1 MLRIQRCDACQ
12 RHFFYPR
19 RFCRYCHS
27 TDVRWTTVS
36 GRARLDSYT
45 INHRP
50 VPGTETLS
58 PVIAIVQ
65 LEEGPRML
73 TNIVGVEPDPANLA
87 LGHAPVRRLRAPRG
101 HVGPGVPACGG
112 HVPGGVAMTSMHG
125 GDIAVIGAARPT
137 NWVSCRTS

>member
-1 MLRIQRCDACQ
+1 MSDFLTPKATPETAPFWAGAAEGVLRIQQCDACG
-12 RHFFYPR
+12 RHYFYPR

-50 VPGTETLS
+50 LRGTESLS
-58 PVIAIVQ
+58 PVIALVQ

-73 TNIVGVEPDPANLA
+73 TNIVGVEPDPANLV
-87 LGHAPVRRLRAPRG
+87 LDMPLTVDFEPRG
-101 HVGPGVPACGG
+101 DMTVP
-112 HVPGGVAMTSMHG
+112 VF
-125 GDIAVIGAARPT
+125 RPAST
-137 NWVSCRTS
+137 GSAEGTR

>member
-1 MLRIQRCDACQ
+1 MSDFLVPTPTPETAPFWDGAAEGLLRIQQCQACG

-19 RFCRYCHS
+19 RFCRYCHA

-50 VPGTETLS
+50 LRGAELLS

-65 LEEGPRML
+65 LEEGPRLM
-73 TNIVGVEPDPANLA
+73 TNIVGVRPDPAA
-87 LGHAPVRRLRAPRG
+87 LLLDMPLMVDFELRGEMSVPVFR
-101 HVGPGVPACGG
+101 PA
-112 HVPGGVAMTSMHG
+112 
-125 GDIAVIGAARPT
+125 
-137 NWVSCRTS
+137 RTSP

>member
-1 MLRIQRCDACQ
+1 MSDFLTPKATPETAPFWEGAAAGELRIQRCDACG
-12 RHFFYPR
+12 RHYFYPR

-27 TDVRWTTVS
+27 ADVRWTTVS

-50 VPGTETLS
+50 IPGTESLS

-73 TNIVGVEPDPANLA
+73 TNIVGVEPDPAA
-87 LGHAPVRRLRAPRG
+87 LVLDMSLTVDFEPRG
-101 HVGPGVPACGG
+101 DMNVP
-112 HVPGGVAMTSMHG
+112 VF
-125 GDIAVIGAARPT
+125 RPAGEP
-137 NWVSCRTS
+137 R

>member
-1 MLRIQRCDACQ
+1 MSDFLAPKATPETAPFWEGTAAGELRIQHCNACG
-12 RHFFYPR
+12 RHYFYPR

-27 TDVRWTTVS
+27 TDVRWTTVT

-50 VPGTETLS
+50 IRGTESLP

-73 TNIVGVEPDPANLA
+73 TNIVGVEPDPSALVLDMALA
-87 LGHAPVRRLRAPRG
+87 VDFEPRG
-101 HVGPGVPACGG
+101 DMSVPVFRPAE
-112 HVPGGVAMTSMHG
+112 
-125 GDIAVIGAARPT
+125 AAR
-137 NWVSCRTS
+137 